1 MWRPRAPRRRS
12 SFAQIRFLV
21 QSLVIAAG
29 IHSRFNKRL
38 EVLRDLVSGAPG
50 HAISVAIVRG
60 EIDHRT
66 VRLRGILVD
75 GAIERAFQRKFE
87 SIEALRCAE
96 CGAAGENDGLIGSV
110 TPPEPA
116 GNPGEPGRCVD
127 SV

>member
-38 EVLRDLVSGAPG
+38 EFWRDLVSGAPG
-50 HAISVAIVRG
+50 HAISVEIVRG

-66 VRLRGILVD
+66 VRLRGILLMV
-75 GAIERAFQRKFE
+75 RSNVPFSE
-87 SIEALRCAE
+87 SSSRLK
-96 CGAAGENDGLIGSV
+96 
-110 TPPEPA
+110 
-116 GNPGEPGRCVD
+116 RCVAP
-127 SV
+127 SVVPLEKTMG